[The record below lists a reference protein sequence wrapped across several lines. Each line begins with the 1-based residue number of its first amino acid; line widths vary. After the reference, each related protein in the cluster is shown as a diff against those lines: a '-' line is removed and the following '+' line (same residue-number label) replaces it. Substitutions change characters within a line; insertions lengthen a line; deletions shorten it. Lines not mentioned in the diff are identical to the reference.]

1 MICEDPSRSSSD
13 TGCCTSTMP
22 TEQADRTMTLRMH
35 MLRNARA
42 GPFDASVEAAQ
53 CLCVTGA
60 SGSGKS
66 VFLRMLAD
74 MDPAEGELSLA
85 GIDRCAMSAST
96 WRQRVMLVPA
106 QAGWW
111 APTVQ
116 PHFAEASLGNARQL
130 ASRLQL
136 PDDIFAR
143 QVIRLS
149 SGERQRLALIRA
161 LVTKPVALL
170 LDEPTASLDQHSVA
184 AVESLLA
191 EELSRGLILVLV
203 THDAAQ
209 AARMGQQTLHI
220 VGGKAVAV

>member
-1 MICEDPSRSSSD
+1 
-13 TGCCTSTMP
+13 
-22 TEQADRTMTLRMH
+22 MTLRMH

-42 GPFDASVEAAQ
+42 GPFNASIEAAQ
-53 CLCVTGA
+53 CLCITGA

-66 VFLRMLAD
+66 VLLRMLAD

-85 GIDRCAMSAST
+85 GMDRRAMPAST

-116 PHFAEASLGNARQL
+116 EHFAEATLTNARQL
-130 ASRLQL
+130 ADRLRL
-136 PDDIFAR
+136 PSDIFER
-143 QVIRLS
+143 QVLRLS

-161 LVTKPVALL
+161 LATRPNALL
-170 LDEPTASLDQHSVA
+170 LDEPTASLDQDSVT

-191 EELSRGLILVLV
+191 EELARGLILVLV
-203 THDAAQ
+203 THDAAL
-209 AARMGQQTLHI
+209 AARMGQQSLHI

>member
-1 MICEDPSRSSSD
+1 
-13 TGCCTSTMP
+13 
-22 TEQADRTMTLRMH
+22 MTLRMH
-35 MLRNARA
+35 MLRNASA
-42 GPFDASVEAAQ
+42 GPFSASIEVAQ

-85 GIDRCAMSAST
+85 GMDRRAMPAST

-116 PHFAEASLGNARQL
+116 EHFAEATLPNARQL
-130 ASRLQL
+130 ADRLRL
-136 PDDIFAR
+136 PSDIFER
-143 QVIRLS
+143 QVLRLS

-161 LVTKPVALL
+161 LATRPNALL
-170 LDEPTASLDQHSVA
+170 LDEPTASLDQDSVT

-191 EELSRGLILVLV
+191 EELARGLILVLV
-203 THDAAQ
+203 THDAAL

>member
-1 MICEDPSRSSSD
+1 
-13 TGCCTSTMP
+13 
-22 TEQADRTMTLRMH
+22 MTLRMH
-35 MLRNARA
+35 MLRNTWA
-42 GPFDASVEAAQ
+42 GPFNASIEAAQ

-74 MDPAEGELSLA
+74 MDPAEGELSLDSV
-85 GIDRCAMSAST
+85 DRRAMSAPT

-116 PHFAEASLGNARQL
+116 QHFAESMRTHAKQL
-130 ASRLQL
+130 ASELQL
-136 PDDIFAR
+136 PGDIFER
-143 QVIRLS
+143 QVLRLS

-161 LVTKPVALL
+161 LVAKPTALL
-170 LDEPTASLDQHSVA
+170 LDEPTASLDQGSVA

-191 EELSRGLILVLV
+191 AELARGLILVLV

-209 AARMGQQTLHI
+209 AARMGRQTLHI
-220 VGGKAVAV
+220 AGGKAVAA

>member
-1 MICEDPSRSSSD
+1 
-13 TGCCTSTMP
+13 
-22 TEQADRTMTLRMH
+22 MTLRMH
-35 MLRNARA
+35 MLRNAWA
-42 GPFDASVEAAQ
+42 GPFNASIEAAQ

-66 VFLRMLAD
+66 VLLRMLAD

-85 GIDRCAMSAST
+85 GIDRRAMSAST

-111 APTVQ
+111 APMVQ
-116 PHFAEASLGNARQL
+116 PHFAEAMLANARPL
-130 ASRLQL
+130 ADRLQL
-136 PDDIFAR
+136 PGDIFER
-143 QVIRLS
+143 QVLRLS

-161 LVTKPVALL
+161 LVTNPAALL
-170 LDEPTASLDQHSVA
+170 LDEPTASLDQDSVA
-184 AVESLLA
+184 AVELLLA
-191 EELSRGLILVLV
+191 EKLSRGLILVLV

-220 VGGKAVAV
+220 AGGKAVGA

>member
-1 MICEDPSRSSSD
+1 MVCEDSSRLSSH
-13 TGCCTSTMP
+13 TGCRTPPMP

-35 MLRNARA
+35 MLRNAWA
-42 GPFDASVEAAQ
+42 GPFNASIEAAE

-66 VFLRMLAD
+66 VLLRMLAD
-74 MDPAEGELSLA
+74 MDPAEGDLSLD
-85 GIDRCAMSAST
+85 GIDRRAMPAST

-111 APTVQ
+111 APTVLE
-116 PHFAEASLGNARQL
+116 HFAEATLTNARQL
-130 ASRLQL
+130 AGRLRL
-136 PDDIFAR
+136 PSDIFER
-143 QVIRLS
+143 QVLRLS

-161 LVTKPVALL
+161 LVASPTVLL
-170 LDEPTASLDQHSVA
+170 LDEPTASLDQGSVA

-191 EELSRGLILVLV
+191 EELSRGLILILV

-209 AARMGQQTLHI
+209 AARMGQQTLQI
-220 VGGKAVAV
+220 ASGKAVAA

>member
-1 MICEDPSRSSSD
+1 
-13 TGCCTSTMP
+13 
-22 TEQADRTMTLRMH
+22 MTLRMH
-35 MLRNARA
+35 MLRNAWA
-42 GPFDASVEAAQ
+42 GPFNASIEAAQ

-74 MDPAEGELSLA
+74 MDPAEGELSLESV
-85 GIDRCAMSAST
+85 DRRAMSAPT

-116 PHFAEASLGNARQL
+116 LHFAQATLANARSL
-130 ASRLQL
+130 ADRLRL
-136 PDDIFAR
+136 PDDIFER
-143 QVIRLS
+143 QVLRLS

-161 LVTKPVALL
+161 LVAKPTVLL
-170 LDEPTASLDQHSVA
+170 LDEPTASLDQDSVT

-191 EELSRGLILVLV
+191 AELSRGLILVLV
-203 THDAAQ
+203 THDTAQ
-209 AARMGQQTLHI
+209 AARMGRQTLHI
-220 VGGKAVAV
+220 VSGKAVAA